1 MKQLLEG
8 KICLCNMLINISP
21 HELRSLATQCN
32 MATVLTRASQNLSV
46 CSRSGPVF
54 ALSLHSQMKQQ
65 RGGKKTTTTKQSRN
79 VSRNLQ
85 ELWSG
90 NRSSRRETGVVKRNG
105 GKQEDVTVG
114 SAVGNQSGVKKTSRD
129 PPFLFSVVKTQEG
142 AEGNQPAATL
152 KGNRHRTLCLQ
163 FHWGSCLDSVC
174 LGHLETVEKRH
185 PCYAEFWQSTVKD
198 KLTRVLDSVVPG
210 HAAAHQRVTGRNVPL

>member
-1 MKQLLEG
+1 MRVHLHLLCLMGHVVSSLVFLMDSKWFINFSRHISIYFFQNYVKNSFPMKQLLEG

-32 MATVLTRASQNLSV
+32 MATVLARASQNLSV

-85 ELWSG
+85 EL
-90 NRSSRRETGVVKRNG
+90 
-105 GKQEDVTVG
+105 
-114 SAVGNQSGVKKTSRD
+114 
-129 PPFLFSVVKTQEG
+129 
-142 AEGNQPAATL
+142 
-152 KGNRHRTLCLQ
+152 
-163 FHWGSCLDSVC
+163 
-174 LGHLETVEKRH
+174 
-185 PCYAEFWQSTVKD
+185 
-198 KLTRVLDSVVPG
+198 
-210 HAAAHQRVTGRNVPL
+210 